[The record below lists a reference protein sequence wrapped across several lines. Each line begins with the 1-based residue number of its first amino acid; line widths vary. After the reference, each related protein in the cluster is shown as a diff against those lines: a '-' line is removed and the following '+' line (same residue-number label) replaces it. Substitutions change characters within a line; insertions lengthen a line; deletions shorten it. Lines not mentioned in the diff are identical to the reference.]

1 MRAWTD
7 VAVLAKTKN
16 LQGGFVAQGAAGLPF
31 LLFEGLE
38 VAFVPPVLDAPRR
51 ARVASVAPIDER
63 SAVVTFDA
71 VGGID
76 AAEALVGCHCLAR
89 RVDLP
94 DGALEALEGA
104 WDGWDVHD
112 ARAGLVGAV
121 VGVREMPGQDLL
133 EVASAEGG
141 RTVLIPLVDAFVVD
155 VDEDA
160 RRIEVDL
167 PDGLLE
173 L

>member
-16 LQGGFVAQGAAGLPF
+16 LQGGFVAQGATGLPF

-51 ARVASVAPIDER
+51 ARVTSVAPTDER
-63 SAVVTFDA
+63 TAVVTFD
-71 VGGID
+71 VVEGID

-89 RVDLP
+89 RADLP
-94 DGALEALEGA
+94 DGALDAPEGA
-104 WDGWDVHD
+104 WDGWEVHD
-112 ARAGLVGAV
+112 TASGLVGSV
-121 VGVREMPGQDLL
+121 SSIQEMPGQDLL
-133 EVASAEGG
+133 EVSSAKED
-141 RTVLIPLVDAFVVD
+141 RTILIPLVDAFVVE

-160 RRIEVDL
+160 RRIVVDV